1 MKKKSNFIMKDKDNN
16 ITKIKKRGNYIN
28 NNIIIIRK
36 IILLFKKNLKF
47 N

>member
-1 MKKKSNFIMKDKDNN
+1 MKKKKNFIMKDRDNN
-16 ITKIKKRGNYIN
+16 IIKIKKRGNYIN

>member
-1 MKKKSNFIMKDKDNN
+1 MNVRDNN
-16 ITKIKKRGNYIN
+16 IIKIKKKGRFIN

-36 IILLFKKNLKF
+36 IILLFKKNQKF

>member
-1 MKKKSNFIMKDKDNN
+1 MSVRDNN
-16 ITKIKKRGNYIN
+16 IIKIKRKERFIN

-36 IILLFKKNLKF
+36 IILLFKKNQKF